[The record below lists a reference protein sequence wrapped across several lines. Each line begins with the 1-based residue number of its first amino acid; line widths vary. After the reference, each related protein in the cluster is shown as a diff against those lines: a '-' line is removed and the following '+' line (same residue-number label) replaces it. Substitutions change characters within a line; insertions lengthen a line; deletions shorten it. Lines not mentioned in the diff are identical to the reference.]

1 MPDGLLRKAMKKTES
16 AGMSLNNLTATEV
29 ARRIADGET
38 TAEAVV
44 SACLDRVGKREPQIK
59 AFECFDAERAIEA
72 AWRVDREGPKGL
84 LAGVP
89 FAAKDIIDT
98 KDFPTA
104 LGSKVYAGNQPERN
118 AACVERFLDAGAILL
133 GKSVTTEFATFTPS
147 KTRNPVDTNR
157 TPGGSSSGSAAA
169 VADRMIPLAFGT
181 QTAASIIRPAAY
193 CGTFAYKASIGA
205 VDMRGVMELSR
216 SLDSFGVFSRSAAD
230 LSLSRQVLRGNE
242 SERSFEL
249 PRISLMREPHWN
261 DCDIN
266 SRNACE
272 SAVARLTESGEKI
285 TETTPSP
292 IFRKLAQAQSTI
304 MAYEVAQSR
313 KHEYA
318 NFRHL
323 VSAKFA
329 DLVETGLSISDTDY
343 ASALQLRDAAER
355 EFESFFES
363 ADVLLVPASTGEA
376 PRFEDGTGDP
386 LCSRIW
392 TLLGAP
398 AIAIPFGFGSSGL
411 PVAIQLVARRRC
423 DDILLDAAIWFESKF
438 LLEDSNGLKA

>member
-1 MPDGLLRKAMKKTES
+1 MKN
-16 AGMSLNNLTATEV
+16 LNYLTATEI
-29 ARRIADGET
+29 ARRVADGET
-38 TAEAVV
+38 TAESVM
-44 SACLDRVGKREPQIK
+44 SACLDRIGKRDPQLK
-59 AFECFDAERAIEA
+59 AFECYDAERAIEA
-72 AWRVDREGPKGL
+72 ARRVDREGPKGS

-104 LGSKVYAGNQPERN
+104 WGSQAYAGTRPERN
-118 AACVERFLDAGAILL
+118 AACVERFLKAGAILI
-133 GKSVTTEFATFTPS
+133 GKSVTTEFATFAPS
-147 KTRNPVDTNR
+147 KTRNPVNSEH

-169 VADRMIPLAFGT
+169 VADCMVPLAFGT

-205 VDMRGVMELSR
+205 VDMRGVMELAR
-216 SLDSFGVFSRSAAD
+216 NLDSLGVFSRSAAD
-230 LSLSRQVLRGNE
+230 LSLSRQALHGNE
-242 SERSFEL
+242 GNRSFNKTEQ
-249 PRISLMREPHWN
+249 PRIAFVREPHWN

-266 SRNACE
+266 SRSACE
-272 SAVARLTESGEKI
+272 SAMARLTECGAKT
-285 TETTPSP
+285 TETTPSQS
-292 IFRKLAQAQSTI
+292 FGELAQAQATV

-313 KHEYA
+313 KHEYT

-323 VSAKFA
+323 VSAKFV
-329 DLVETGLSISDTDY
+329 DLVETGLRTSETEY
-343 ASALQLRDAAER
+343 QSALQMRIAAER
-355 EFESFFES
+355 EFRTFFES

-376 PRFEDGTGDP
+376 PRFEEGTGDP

-398 AIAIPFGFGSSGL
+398 AVAIPFGFGSSGL

-423 DDILLDAAIWFESKF
+423 DDTLLDAANWVETK
-438 LLEDSNGLKA
+438 LL

>member
-1 MPDGLLRKAMKKTES
+1 MK
-16 AGMSLNNLTATEV
+16 SLNNLTATEI
-29 ARRIADGET
+29 ARRVANGET

-44 SACLDRVGKREPQIK
+44 SACLDRIGKRDPQIE
-59 AFECFDAERAIEA
+59 AFECYDAERAIEA
-72 AWRVDREGPKGL
+72 ARRVDREGPKGS

-104 LGSKVYAGNQPERN
+104 WGSQIYAGTRPERN
-118 AACVERFLDAGAILL
+118 AACVERFLKAGAILV

-147 KTRNPVDTNR
+147 KTRNPVNSEH

-169 VADRMIPLAFGT
+169 VADCMIPLAFGT

-205 VDMRGVMELSR
+205 IEMRGVMELAR
-216 SLDSFGVFSRSAAD
+216 NLDSFGVFSRSAAD

-242 SERSFEL
+242 SGRSFTKIEQ
-249 PRISLMREPHWN
+249 PRISLVREPHWN
-261 DCDIN
+261 ECDIN

-272 SAVARLTESGEKI
+272 SAMARLTGCGAKTAEI
-285 TETTPSP
+285 TPSQS
-292 IFRKLAQAQSTI
+292 FGELAQAQATV
-304 MAYEVAQSR
+304 MAYEVARSR
-313 KHEYA
+313 KHEYL
-318 NFRHL
+318 NFRQL
-323 VSAKFA
+323 VSEKFV
-329 DLVETGLSISDTDY
+329 DLVETGLRTSETEY
-343 ASALQLRDAAER
+343 YSALQMRDAAER
-355 EFESFFES
+355 ELETFFEF

-376 PRFEDGTGDP
+376 PRFEEGTGDP

-392 TLLGAP
+392 TFLGAP
-398 AIAIPFGFGSSGL
+398 AVAIPFGFGSSGL

-423 DDILLDAAIWFESKF
+423 DDILLDAAIWAESN
-438 LLEDSNGLKA
+438 L